1 MSNTEQ
7 IKEVTPSVKPVKL
20 KKRKS
25 TKIQDT
31 FGDKI
36 LELITTII
44 LVLLLIIV
52 AYPVIFVVSAS
63 FSSSQALLSGRV
75 LLWPVE
81 PTVSAYKV
89 VFGMQDIL
97 LGYRNTIFYTVVGT
111 LMQMFMQII
120 CAYPIS
126 KRNFQGRSVYTKI
139 IVLTMLVN
147 AGLIPMY
154 LVRQSLGLI
163 DNIWAILTSGL
174 LGASNV
180 FILRTAFK
188 SSIPGELFDAA
199 AIDGANEF
207 QCLVKIAVPLAKATI
222 SVVTLYAI
230 VGHWNNYFTAMI
242 YLPTANDLWPLQLFL
257 RNLLISSSSMGTNAG
272 PEGAGGGTAAGGN
285 VAEATEQLRYA
296 LIVVSTV
303 PVLLAY
309 AAVQKYF
316 KGGVMV
322 GSVKG

>member
-1 MSNTEQ
+1 MSHNTA
-7 IKEVTPSVKPVKL
+7 VSPSKVFR
-20 KKRKS
+20 KKK

-31 FGDKI
+31 IGDKV
-36 LELITTII
+36 LEWITTII
-44 LVLLLIIV
+44 LVILLIVV

-63 FSSSQALLSGRV
+63 FSSGTALTSGRV

-81 PTVSAYKV
+81 PTISAYKV
-89 VFGMQDIL
+89 VFGMKDIL
-97 LGYRNTIFYTVVGT
+97 LGYKNTLFYTVVGT

-126 KRNFQGRSVYTKI
+126 RPNFQGRGVYTKI
-139 IVLTMLVN
+139 IVITMLVS

-163 DNIWAILTSGL
+163 NNIWAILTSGL

-188 SSIPGELFDAA
+188 NSIPGELFDAA
-199 AIDGANEF
+199 AIDGANDF
-207 QCLVKIAVPLAKATI
+207 QCLVKIALPLAKATI
-222 SVVTLYAI
+222 SVITLYAI
-230 VGHWNNYFTAMI
+230 VAHWNNYFTAMI
-242 YLPTANDLWPLQLFL
+242 YLPNREDLWPLQLFL
-257 RNLLISSSSMGTNAG
+257 RNLLISSSSLGAAAGT
-272 PEGAGGGTAAGGN
+272 EGGGTTTSAGN
-285 VAEATEQLRYA
+285 MAEATEQLRYA

>member
-1 MSNTEQ
+1 MSNNTA
-7 IKEVTPSVKPVKL
+7 VSPSKVFR
-20 KKRKS
+20 KKK

-31 FGDKI
+31 LGDKV
-36 LELITTII
+36 LEWITTII
-44 LVLLLIIV
+44 LVILLIVV

-63 FSSSQALLSGRV
+63 FSSGTALTSGRV

-81 PTVSAYKV
+81 PTISAYKV
-89 VFGMQDIL
+89 VFGMKDIL
-97 LGYRNTIFYTVVGT
+97 LGYKNTLFYTVVGT

-126 KRNFQGRSVYTKI
+126 RPNFQGRGVYTKI
-139 IVLTMLVN
+139 IVITMLVS

-163 DNIWAILTSGL
+163 NNIWAILTSGL

-188 SSIPGELFDAA
+188 NSIPGELFDAA
-199 AIDGANEF
+199 AIDGANDF
-207 QCLVKIAVPLAKATI
+207 QCLVKIALPLAKATI
-222 SVVTLYAI
+222 SVITLYAI
-230 VGHWNNYFTAMI
+230 VAHWNNYFTAMI
-242 YLPTANDLWPLQLFL
+242 YLPNREDLWPLQLFL
-257 RNLLISSSSMGTNAG
+257 RNLLISSSSLGAAAGT
-272 PEGAGGGTAAGGN
+272 EGGGTTTSAGN
-285 VAEATEQLRYA
+285 MAEATEQLRYA

>member
-1 MSNTEQ
+1 MPKTR
-7 IKEVTPSVKPVKL
+7 I
-20 KKRKS
+20 
-25 TKIQDT
+25 
-31 FGDKI
+31 
-36 LELITTII
+36 
-44 LVLLLIIV
+44 
-52 AYPVIFVVSAS
+52 
-63 FSSSQALLSGRV
+63 
-75 LLWPVE
+75 
-81 PTVSAYKV
+81 
-89 VFGMQDIL
+89 
-97 LGYRNTIFYTVVGT
+97 
-111 LMQMFMQII
+111 
-120 CAYPIS
+120 
-126 KRNFQGRSVYTKI
+126 
-139 IVLTMLVN
+139 
-147 AGLIPMY
+147 
-154 LVRQSLGLI
+154 LI

-207 QCLVKIAVPLAKATI
+207 QCLVKIALPLAKATI

-242 YLPTANDLWPLQLFL
+242 YLPTREDLWPLQLFL
-257 RNLLISSSSMGTNAG
+257 RNLLISSSSMGAAADPNAG
-272 PEGAGGGTAAGGN
+272 QTATGN
-285 VAEATEQLRYA
+285 NIAEATEQLRYA

>member
-1 MSNTEQ
+1 MSNTET
-7 IKEVTPSVKPVKL
+7 IKGGNPSDRVKKL
-20 KKRKS
+20 RRRKS

-31 FGDKI
+31 FGDKV

-44 LVLLLIIV
+44 LIALLVIV

-63 FSSSQALLSGRV
+63 FSSANALLSGRV

-81 PTVSAYKV
+81 PTISAYQV
-89 VFGMQDIL
+89 VFGMKDIL
-97 LGYRNTIFYTVVGT
+97 LGYKNTIFYTVVGT
-111 LMQMFMQII
+111 LMQMFMQVI

-126 KRNFQGRSVYTKI
+126 KRNFQGREVYTKI
-139 IVLTMLVN
+139 IVVTMLVS

-154 LVRQSLGLI
+154 LIRQSLGLI

-207 QCLVKIAVPLAKATI
+207 QCLVQIALPLAKATI

-242 YLPTANDLWPLQLFL
+242 YLPTREDLWPLQLFL
-257 RNLLISSSSMGTNAG
+257 RNLLISSSSMGAAADPNAG
-272 PEGAGGGTAAGGN
+272 QTATGN
-285 VAEATEQLRYA
+285 NIAEATEQLRYA